1 MIQNSS
7 YKNLMEGTD
16 AFLRLRISTVEPIEL
31 HAFVGL
37 FTSLAEEYSRS
48 VHQNN
53 PEIEGQSKI
62 FVKEI
67 KQGSI
72 IAELFP
78 IFTTIQPIAIQVDQ
92 VASVIEFVE
101 KWKER
106 ITALVNGK
114 IEASEA
120 ELNSY
125 FRFMEAIAR
134 DPQATLNL
142 QAATFEDGKRQI
154 RAEFTFDTSQAQKV
168 ERNIEQIRLIQN
180 EGKEP
185 KYADHIR
192 VLMRFTRSDISRT
205 TIGKKSGERVLIDDI
220 HPKSLAIMYAS
231 PLAEQHIKHEI
242 RESEENVFK
251 KAFVVDV
258 NVKIINERPSV
269 YSITH
274 LHEII
279 DLPDDDD

>member
-1 MIQNSS
+1 
-7 YKNLMEGTD
+7 MEGAD
-16 AFLRLRISTVEPIEL
+16 AFLRLRISTVEPMEL

-67 KQGSI
+67 RQGSI
-72 IAELFP
+72 IAELIP

-92 VASVIEFVE
+92 LASAIEFVE

-114 IEASEA
+114 IEASES

-125 FRFMEAIAR
+125 FRAVEAIAR
-134 DPQATLNL
+134 DPQATSIL

-154 RAEFTFDTSQAQKV
+154 KAEFTFDTSQAQKV
-168 ERNIEQIRLIQN
+168 ERNIEQIRLLQN

-258 NVKIINERPSV
+258 NVKIINDSPSV

-279 DLPDDDD
+279 ELPDDDD

>member
-1 MIQNSS
+1 M
-7 YKNLMEGTD
+7 L
-16 AFLRLRISTVEPIEL
+16 
-31 HAFVGL
+31 
-37 FTSLAEEYSRS
+37 
-48 VHQNN
+48 
-53 PEIEGQSKI
+53 
-62 FVKEI
+62 
-67 KQGSI
+67 
-72 IAELFP
+72 
-78 IFTTIQPIAIQVDQ
+78 
-92 VASVIEFVE
+92 
-101 KWKER
+101 
-106 ITALVNGK
+106 
-114 IEASEA
+114 
-120 ELNSY
+120 
-125 FRFMEAIAR
+125 
-134 DPQATLNL
+134 
-142 QAATFEDGKRQI
+142 
-154 RAEFTFDTSQAQKV
+154 
-168 ERNIEQIRLIQN
+168 QN

-258 NVKIINERPSV
+258 NVKIINDRPSV

-279 DLPDDDD
+279 ELPDDDD

>member
-1 MIQNSS
+1 MIQKSP
-7 YKNLMEGTD
+7 YKNLLEGTD
-16 AFLRLRISTVEPIEL
+16 AFLRLRISTVEPMEL
-31 HAFVGL
+31 HVF
-37 FTSLAEEYSRS
+37 
-48 VHQNN
+48 
-53 PEIEGQSKI
+53 
-62 FVKEI
+62 
-67 KQGSI
+67 
-72 IAELFP
+72 
-78 IFTTIQPIAIQVDQ
+78 
-92 VASVIEFVE
+92 
-101 KWKER
+101 
-106 ITALVNGK
+106 VNGK
-114 IEASEA
+114 IEASES

-125 FRFMEAIAR
+125 FRAVEAIAR
-134 DPQATLNL
+134 DPQATSIL
-142 QAATFEDGKRQI
+142 QAATFEDGKRRI
-154 RAEFTFDTSQAQKV
+154 KAEFTFDTSQAQKV

-258 NVKIINERPSV
+258 NVKIINDRPSV

-279 DLPDDDD
+279 ELPDDDD

>member
-1 MIQNSS
+1 
-7 YKNLMEGTD
+7 MEGTD

-168 ERNIEQIRLIQN
+168 ERNIEQIRLLQN

-185 KYADHIR
+185 KFADHIR

>member
-1 MIQNSS
+1 MIQNSP
-7 YKNLMEGTD
+7 YKNPMEGAD
-16 AFLRLRISTVEPIEL
+16 AFLRLRISTVEPMEL

-67 KQGSI
+67 RQGSI
-72 IAELFP
+72 IAELIP

-92 VASVIEFVE
+92 LASAIEFVE

-114 IEASEA
+114 IEASES

-125 FRFMEAIAR
+125 FRAVEAIAR
-134 DPQATLNL
+134 DPQATSIL

-154 RAEFTFDTSQAQKV
+154 KAEFTFDTSQAQKV
-168 ERNIEQIRLIQN
+168 ERNIEQIRLLQN

-258 NVKIINERPSV
+258 NVKIINDRPSV
-269 YSITH
+269 
-274 LHEII
+274 
-279 DLPDDDD
+279 

>member
-1 MIQNSS
+1 MPSPAGKNWHKPVKILARKPSLSGLKPIPKRYTILFILENCKPHASAKQRVPDAGTWKRFGNRQNPKSPLRLQMIQNSP

-16 AFLRLRISTVEPIEL
+16 AFLRLRISTVEPMEL
-31 HAFVGL
+31 HVF
-37 FTSLAEEYSRS
+37 
-48 VHQNN
+48 
-53 PEIEGQSKI
+53 
-62 FVKEI
+62 
-67 KQGSI
+67 
-72 IAELFP
+72 
-78 IFTTIQPIAIQVDQ
+78 
-92 VASVIEFVE
+92 
-101 KWKER
+101 
-106 ITALVNGK
+106 VNGK
-114 IEASEA
+114 IEASES

-125 FRFMEAIAR
+125 FRAVKAIAR
-134 DPQATLNL
+134 GPQATSIL

-154 RAEFTFDTSQAQKV
+154 KAEFTFDTSQAQKV
-168 ERNIEQIRLIQN
+168 ERNIEQIRLLQN

-220 HPKSLAIMYAS
+220 HPKSLAIMYVS

-251 KAFVVDV
+251 KAFVFDV
-258 NVKIINERPSV
+258 NVKIINDRPSV

-279 DLPDDDD
+279 